1 MSDNEIVRLLRE
13 AGAEQAFDA
22 IVKAYSGRLYWH
34 VRRLV
39 CSHEDTDDLLQEI
52 FMKVWAALPSFRAE
66 AQLFTWLYRIATNE
80 TLNFLAGQK
89 VRSVLQFK
97 SLTEEME
104 RKIDEDPY
112 FNGDELQRALSKAIQ
127 TLPQKQRAVFH
138 MRYFED
144 LSYEHISEITGSSI
158 GALKSSYHIAY
169 EKIKAILKNKLTG
182 D

>member
-1 MSDNEIVRLLRE
+1 MSDNEIVKLIRD
-13 AGAEQAFDA
+13 AKPEQAFDA
-22 IVKAYSGRLYWH
+22 IVKAYSERLYWH
-34 VRRLV
+34 VRRMV
-39 CSHEDTDDLLQEI
+39 CTHEDADDLIQEI

-80 TLNFLAGQK
+80 TLNFLARQK

-112 FNGDELQRALSKAIQ
+112 FNGDELQRALNKAIQ

-144 LSYEHISEITGSSI
+144 LSYEHISEITGTSI

>member
-1 MSDNEIVRLLRE
+1 
-13 AGAEQAFDA
+13 
-22 IVKAYSGRLYWH
+22 
-34 VRRLV
+34 
-39 CSHEDTDDLLQEI
+39 
-52 FMKVWAALPSFRAE
+52 MKVWAALPSFRAE

-80 TLNFLAGQK
+80 TLNFLARQK

-144 LSYEHISEITGSSI
+144 LSYEHISEITGTSI